1 MGAVL
6 TVCSCLLRYIYLY
19 VGIVEVAP
27 PICEEKRGLISTLLT
42 RTDAFNL
49 LPFFFFFW
57 FLAFQ
62 RGVVYDRN
70 RHLKKSFTYFLG
82 TLGEESILTA

>member
-49 LPFFFFFW
+49 LPFFFFGFSP
-57 FLAFQ
+57 FN
-62 RGVVYDRN
+62 GVLCMTGTDTSKKASLTSWVLWGRN
-70 RHLKKSFTYFLG
+70 LS
-82 TLGEESILTA
+82 